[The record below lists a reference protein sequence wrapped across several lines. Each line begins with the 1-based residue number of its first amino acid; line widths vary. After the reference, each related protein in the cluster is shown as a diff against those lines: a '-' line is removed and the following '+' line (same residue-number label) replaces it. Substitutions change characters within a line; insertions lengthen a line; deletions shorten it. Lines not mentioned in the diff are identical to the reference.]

1 MKIIAPVIMALLIAG
16 CSTEPVSNIINVE
29 IAPDQLKLEKRPIK
43 ISKFESELKYIV
55 TARLKKGVRRND
67 LTVNLVVDNKTQRGD
82 IIDLETAMRKL
93 NVRKIRYSSVDSD
106 KQVLLNLE

>member
-1 MKIIAPVIMALLIAG
+1 MIAFLIAG

-29 IAPDQLKLEKRPIK
+29 IAPDQLKLEKRSIK

-55 TARLKKGVRRND
+55 TAKLKKGIRRDD

-82 IIDLETAMRKL
+82 IIDLEAAMRKL
-93 NVRKIRYSSVDSD
+93 NVRKIFYSSFDSD
-106 KQVLLNLE
+106 KQVLLKLE